1 MAGYGAFS
9 KLAQFFK
16 TSGNKEQDNI
26 IRDSSNSIIQSEDE
40 LILKQ
45 LAMSGGAISGQSG
58 FAADEQQ
65 LAFDNRYSTRAA
77 KVALYREMSLF
88 PEITEIIEM
97 VCNEAIY
104 RDESGN
110 YFDIDFNNDFTPDE
124 KEVLREEFRYVI
136 DVILNFEETGH
147 DLFKKFLIDGS
158 IALDIIYDNDA
169 IEKATKVTTVKTLP
183 SWTITPVFKNGI
195 IVGYMQNPESDDS
208 TSGIAIKYD
217 KVAYASY
224 TNIINNSGLIGYLEP
239 AIRPYNML
247 KQVQDALAI
256 YRLVRAPEKRIWNIE
271 AGDIN
276 PGKAENFLQQMIQKY
291 RSDIKWD
298 SNSGRIVSGY
308 SVVSML
314 KDFWFLKK
322 EGQGTQVDVLS
333 STMSLGDLEDV
344 KMYTLNLQRAL
355 LVPKSRRDTGDGNNQ
370 YSSGKDIEREEQQFT
385 NWIERLQ
392 TKFTKLVYT
401 IFTCHLKAVGY
412 SETYYNDGNFIIRQK
427 IANYFRTYRDQ
438 EIMDTKLSLI
448 NTYSNF
454 IWTPESNEE
463 GLFAQEFFMRYVV
476 KFPDEL
482 LALNAEMLAREK
494 SRARA
499 KVIEAKAKASHESDT
514 SSSDALAD
522 SQFGGG
528 DDPGM
533 ANGSDLDFDSGIGND
548 AASPMEDVGA
558 TNAEFDRTSM
568 MDKGI

>member
-1 MAGYGAFS
+1 MAGYGIFS
-9 KLAQFFK
+9 KMQEFFK
-16 TSGNKEQDNI
+16 SSGNKEQDIN
-26 IRDSSNSIIQSEDE
+26 IRDANNSILKSEDE

-45 LAMSGGAISGQSG
+45 LQMGGNYSGGNS

-65 LAFDNRYSTRAA
+65 LMFDSRYSDRAA
-77 KVALYREMSLF
+77 KVALYREMSVF

-104 RDESGN
+104 RDEAGN
-110 YFDIDFNNDFTPDE
+110 YFDIDFNNDFSPDE

-136 DVILNFEETGH
+136 DVILNFEENGH
-147 DLFKKFLIDGS
+147 DLFKKFLIDGAL
-158 IALDIIYDNDA
+158 ALDIIYDNES
-169 IEKATKVTTVKTLP
+169 IEKATKVSTIKTLP
-183 SWTITPVFKNGI
+183 PWSITPVYKNGI
-195 IVGYMQNPESDDS
+195 ITGYIQNPELDQSN
-208 TSGIAIKYD
+208 SGIAIKYD
-217 KVAYASY
+217 KVAFATY

-298 SNSGRIVSGY
+298 SSAGKIVSGY

-322 EGQGTQVDVLS
+322 DGQGTQVDVLS
-333 STMSLGDLEDV
+333 STMSLGDLEDI

-385 NWIERLQ
+385 NWVERLQ
-392 TKFTKLVYT
+392 TKFTKIVYT
-401 IFTCHLKAVGY
+401 IFRCHLKSVGY
-412 SETYYNDGNFIIRQK
+412 SETYYNEGNFIIRQK

-454 IWTPESNEE
+454 IWIPESNEE
-463 GLFAQEFFMRYVV
+463 GMFSQEFFMRYVV

-482 LALNAEMLAREK
+482 LALNSQLLFKEK
-494 SRARA
+494 AKAKA
-499 KVIEAKAKASHESDT
+499 KVIEAKAKKTSETDT
-514 SSSDALAD
+514 SSSDAMIDD
-522 SQFGGG
+522 SGMFGGG

-533 ANGSDLDFDSGIGND
+533 ANGSDLDVDSGIGND
-548 AASPMEDVGA
+548 AASPMEDIDA
-558 TNAEFDRTSM
+558 KNPDFDRASM
-568 MDKGI
+568 MAQ